1 MTDNMQTTHD
11 AEEDV
16 RNANLK
22 YWLNGRV
29 VGRQDAVVSI
39 YDSGF
44 MLGDGMWEGMR
55 LYDGVWAYFDEHI
68 DRFFDSC
75 KTVSLDPGLDRASIR
90 AALEEDH
97 DAEVVEAESGFIALR
112 LLPQDRFDLVVLD
125 VNMPD
130 INGLELIRFLRQS
143 SVHRTVPVLVVSTEA
158 SAKDRER
165 GVSLGADAFLRKPFT
180 AAELVER
187 VRELRER
194 S

>member
-1 MTDNMQTTHD
+1 M
-11 AEEDV
+11 AE
-16 RNANLK
+16 ASA
-22 YWLNGRV
+22 GFRV
-29 VGRQDAVVSI
+29 LVVD
-39 YDSGF
+39 DSHA
-44 MLGDGMWEGMR
+44 MR
-55 LYDGVWAYFDEHI
+55 AF
-68 DRFFDSC
+68 
-75 KTVSLDPGLDRASIR
+75 IR

-143 SVHRTVPVLVVSTEA
+143 SVHRTVPVLVVSTEG